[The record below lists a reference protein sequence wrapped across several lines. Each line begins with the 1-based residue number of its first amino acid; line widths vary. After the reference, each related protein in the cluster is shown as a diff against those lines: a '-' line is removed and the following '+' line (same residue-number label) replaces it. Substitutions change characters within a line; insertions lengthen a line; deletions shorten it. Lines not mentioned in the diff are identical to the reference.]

1 MGHKETSVLYVDDE
15 DTLRGLVQD
24 QLSLEGFSVET
35 ADDGDTAVAMVSKK
49 TYDVILLDVRMPR
62 MSGIEVLKH
71 LKKNKIYSRVIM
83 LTGVDDLGVALEA
96 VKNGANDYLTKPYEL
111 ANLVKCI
118 KRVTAL

>member
-15 DTLRGLVQD
+15 ETLRGLVQD

-71 LKKNKIYSRVIM
+71 LKKSKIYSRVIM

-118 KRVTAL
+118 KRVTAS